1 MDGITVRM
9 SENRH
14 IRIQIQNYD
23 KFQLQSGKTGSPHPR
38 THHKIC
44 ERHKYVELKQ
54 MLQTLYQYQLYG
66 WGKYNKLQ
74 FLCVCFHLMQ
84 SLMLVCFIVLQQN
97 SRIPQWNFEWQCKL
111 QFTTQQKP
119 F

>member
-23 KFQLQSGKTGSPHPR
+23 KFQLQSGKTESPHPR

-44 ERHKYVELKQ
+44 ERHKICGIE
-54 MLQTLYQYQLYG
+54 T
-66 WGKYNKLQ
+66 NA
-74 FLCVCFHLMQ
+74 
-84 SLMLVCFIVLQQN
+84 SN
-97 SRIPQWNFEWQCKL
+97 SVSISIIWL
-111 QFTTQQKP
+111 G
-119 F
+119 

>member
-1 MDGITVRM
+1 MINSNYNQEKQEVLIPELTTKYVRD
-9 SENRH
+9 
-14 IRIQIQNYD
+14 I
-23 KFQLQSGKTGSPHPR
+23 
-38 THHKIC
+38 
-44 ERHKYVELKQ
+44 KYVELKQ

-74 FLCVCFHLMQ
+74 FVCVCFHLMQ
-84 SLMLVCFIVLQQN
+84 SLMLVGFIVLQQN
-97 SRIPQWNFEWQCKL
+97 SRIPLWNFEWQCKL